1 MNNGRLQFSCQR
13 EQSELAQTLPSA
25 AENLTGRVKFF
36 NLVKAMREAQREYFS
51 TRSHEA
57 LQKARSLERSVDA
70 YIKRGDDYL
79 KNKTK
84 NQLYSIM
91 TDNMRTIKF
100 KAKRLDNGEW
110 VKGDLLQYLDGTV
123 YIGDNEGTWT
133 DDGLCNSDYT
143 HVEIVAPDTV
153 CQFTGFLDKNGKEIY
168 EGDVL
173 RSDEY
178 PYSCI
183 GDKRRDNYYAVV
195 YYCEEGAC
203 FGTVTAK
210 NPSSDVGGISDGILD
225 DVEREKMKNFEV
237 IGNVHEDKWQQYGE
251 YFKNEEKEVDND

>member
-1 MNNGRLQFSCQR
+1 
-13 EQSELAQTLPSA
+13 
-25 AENLTGRVKFF
+25 
-36 NLVKAMREAQREYFS
+36 
-51 TRSHEA
+51 
-57 LQKARSLERSVDA
+57 
-70 YIKRGDDYL
+70 
-79 KNKTK
+79 
-84 NQLYSIM
+84 
-91 TDNMRTIKF
+91 MRTIKF
-100 KAKRLDNGEW
+100 KAKNRVCEW
-110 VKGDLLQYLDGTV
+110 VNGDLLQHLDGTV
-123 YIGDNEGTWT
+123 YIGDNEGPWT

-143 HVEIVAPDTV
+143 HVEIVNPDTV

-225 DVEREKMKNFEV
+225 DVEREKMKKFEV
-237 IGNVHEDKWQQYGE
+237 VGNIHEEKWQQYGE
-251 YFKNEEKEVDND
+251 YFNTEEEKEADND